1 MTDEQKIAA
10 GALFVTSS
18 TNRVLLQMRAS
29 YKSTH
34 RSEWSLFGGMA
45 NDGETPSDTFKRE
58 CTEEM
63 GMFPEVSKTYPFDIY
78 ESRDKNFRYYTF
90 ICVVEEEFQPI
101 LNEESL
107 GYGWFDFGT
116 WPKPMHIGARNT
128 LCSNKRKALLDI
140 IVGQH

>member
-45 NDGETPSDTFKRE
+45 KEGEAPKDVFVRE
-58 CTEEM
+58 YCNIH
-63 GMFPEVSKTYPFDIY
+63 GLWRS
-78 ESRDKNFRYYTF
+78 
-90 ICVVEEEFQPI
+90 
-101 LNEESL
+101 
-107 GYGWFDFGT
+107 
-116 WPKPMHIGARNT
+116 
-128 LCSNKRKALLDI
+128 
-140 IVGQH
+140 

>member
-10 GALFVTSS
+10 GALFVTST